1 MAEEYSNEKV
11 VIAHVAE
18 NATEAL
24 VIRGL
29 LESKGIQSP
38 GSVST
43 DPFPIPE
50 SPEGPHNVEIF
61 VLESQADEA
70 EKISVLEPKHDKA
83 KKIIAEY
90 QSANNVSLK
99 ESDDPADSNN

>member
-1 MAEEYSNEKV
+1 MAEDYSNEPV

-50 SPEGPHNVEIF
+50 NPEGPHNVEIF

-70 EKISVLEPKHDKA
+70 RR
-83 KKIIAEY
+83 IIAEY
-90 QSANNVSLK
+90 QEANDISMDDSG
-99 ESDDPADSNN
+99 ESSDS

>member
-1 MAEEYSNEKV
+1 M
-11 VIAHVAE
+11 AE

-29 LESKGIQSP
+29 LQSKGIQSP

-50 SPEGPHNVEIF
+50 NPEGPHNVDIF

-70 EKISVLEPKHDKA
+70 R
-83 KKIIAEY
+83 KIIAEY
-90 QSANNVSLK
+90 QSANDVSLE
-99 ESDDPADSNN
+99 ESDDSADSNA

>member
-1 MAEEYSNEKV
+1 MSEEYSNEKV

-29 LESKGIQSP
+29 LESAGIQSP

-50 SPEGPHNVEIF
+50 NPEGPHNKIF
-61 VLESQADEA
+61 A
-70 EKISVLEPKHDKA
+70 EGGFSVAFPPPGCDVFQED
-83 KKIIAEY
+83 
-90 QSANNVSLK
+90 SLV
-99 ESDDPADSNN
+99 

>member
-29 LESKGIQSP
+29 LESAGIQSP

-50 SPEGPHNVEIF
+50 NPEGPHNVEIF

-70 EKISVLEPKHDKA
+70 R
-83 KKIIAEY
+83 KIIAEY
-90 QSANNVSLK
+90 QSANNVSLE
-99 ESDDPADSNN
+99 ESDDPADSNT

>member
-1 MAEEYSNEKV
+1 MAEEYSNERV

-50 SPEGPHNVEIF
+50 NPEGPHNVEIF

-70 EKISVLEPKHDKA
+70 R
-83 KKIIAEY
+83 KIIAEY
-90 QSANNVSLK
+90 QSANNVSL
-99 ESDDPADSNN
+99 EDSGDSGDSSN

>member
-1 MAEEYSNEKV
+1 MAEEYSNERV

-29 LESKGIQSP
+29 LQSAGIQSP

-50 SPEGPHNVEIF
+50 NPEGPHNVEIF

-70 EKISVLEPKHDKA
+70 R
-83 KKIIAEY
+83 KIIAEY
-90 QSANNVSLK
+90 QASNNVSL
-99 ESDDPADSNN
+99 EDSDDTSDSNA

>member
-1 MAEEYSNEKV
+1 MPEEYSNEKV

-50 SPEGPHNVEIF
+50 QPEGPHNVE
-61 VLESQADEA
+61 SSSSSPRPQ
-70 EKISVLEPKHDKA
+70 KPRKSSPSISPPTTFPWKTPTTLPIPTDNIRA
-83 KKIIAEY
+83 A
-90 QSANNVSLK
+90 S
-99 ESDDPADSNN
+99 

>member
-29 LESKGIQSP
+29 LQSAGIQSP

-43 DPFPIPE
+43 VPIPE
-50 SPEGPHNVEIF
+50 NPEGPHNVEIF

-70 EKISVLEPKHDKA
+70 R
-83 KKIIAEY
+83 KIIAEY
-90 QSANNVSLK
+90 QSANNVSL
-99 ESDDPADSNN
+99 EDSDEPADSNT

>member
-1 MAEEYSNEKV
+1 MPEEYSNERV

-29 LESKGIQSP
+29 LESAGIQSP
-38 GSVST
+38 GSIST

-50 SPEGPHNVEIF
+50 NPEGPHNVEIF
-61 VLESQADEA
+61 VLESQVDEA
-70 EKISVLEPKHDKA
+70 R
-83 KKIIAEY
+83 KIIAEY
-90 QSANNVSLK
+90 QSANNVSLE
-99 ESDDPADSNN
+99 ESDDPAESNN

>member
-1 MAEEYSNEKV
+1 MAEEYSNERV

-18 NATEAL
+18 NVTEAL

-29 LESKGIQSP
+29 LESAGIQSP

-50 SPEGPHNVEIF
+50 NPEGPHNVEIF
-61 VLESQADEA
+61 VLESQAEEA
-70 EKISVLEPKHDKA
+70 R
-83 KKIIAEY
+83 KIIAEY
-90 QSANNVSLK
+90 QSANEVSM
-99 ESDDPADSNN
+99 DDPDSSADPST

>member
-1 MAEEYSNEKV
+1 MAEQHSNEKV

-29 LESKGIQSP
+29 LQSNGIESP

-50 SPEGPHNVEIF
+50 QPEGPHNVEIF
-61 VLESQADEA
+61 VLESQAA
-70 EKISVLEPKHDKA
+70 QA
-83 KKIIAEY
+83 QKIIAEY
-90 QSANNVSLK
+90 QSANNVSLDD
-99 ESDDPADSNN
+99 SDDPADSNN

>member
-1 MAEEYSNEKV
+1 MAEEYSHEKV
-11 VIAHVAE
+11 VIAHVAD

-29 LESKGIQSP
+29 LESKGIRSP

-50 SPEGPHNVEIF
+50 NPEGPHNVEIF
-61 VLESQADEA
+61 VLESQAEEA
-70 EKISVLEPKHDKA
+70 RKV
-83 KKIIAEY
+83 IAEY
-90 QSANNVSLK
+90 QSANNVSLDDS
-99 ESDDPADSNN
+99 EDPADSTN

>member
-1 MAEEYSNEKV
+1 MTEEYSNERV

-29 LESKGIQSP
+29 LQSAGIQSP

-50 SPEGPHNVEIF
+50 NPEGPHNVEVF

-70 EKISVLEPKHDKA
+70 RKV
-83 KKIIAEY
+83 IAEY
-90 QSANNVSLK
+90 LAA
-99 ESDDPADSNN
+99 DDVTQDDSGE

>member
-1 MAEEYSNEKV
+1 MPEEYSNERV
-11 VIAHVAE
+11 VIAHMAE

-29 LESKGIQSP
+29 LESAGIRSP

-50 SPEGPHNVEIF
+50 NPEGPHNVEIF

-70 EKISVLEPKHDKA
+70 R
-83 KKIIAEY
+83 KIIAEY
-90 QSANNVSLK
+90 QSANNVSLE
-99 ESDDPADSNN
+99 ESDDPAESNN

>member
-1 MAEEYSNEKV
+1 MPEEYSNERV
-11 VIAHVAE
+11 VIAHMAE

-50 SPEGPHNVEIF
+50 NPEGPHNVEIF
-61 VLESQADEA
+61 VLESQAEEA
-70 EKISVLEPKHDKA
+70 R
-83 KKIIAEY
+83 KIIAEY
-90 QSANNVSLK
+90 QSANNVSL
-99 ESDDPADSNN
+99 EDPDGTADSNN

>member
-1 MAEEYSNEKV
+1 MAEEHSNERV

-29 LESKGIQSP
+29 LESAGIQSP

-50 SPEGPHNVEIF
+50 NPEGPHNVEIF

-70 EKISVLEPKHDKA
+70 R
-83 KKIIAEY
+83 KIIAEY
-90 QSANNVSLK
+90 QASNDVSLQDS
-99 ESDDPADSNN
+99 EDTSDSNA

>member
-1 MAEEYSNEKV
+1 MAEEYSNERV
-11 VIAHVAE
+11 VIAHTAE
-18 NATEAL
+18 NATEAM

-29 LESKGIQSP
+29 LQSNGIESP

-50 SPEGPHNVEIF
+50 NPEGPHNVEIF

-70 EKISVLEPKHDKA
+70 R
-83 KKIIAEY
+83 KIIAEY
-90 QSANNVSLK
+90 QAAGTLSV
-99 ESDDPADSNN
+99 EDSNDPGDSSN

>member
-1 MAEEYSNEKV
+1 MPEEYSNERV

-29 LESKGIQSP
+29 LESAGIQSP

-50 SPEGPHNVEIF
+50 NPEGPHNVEIF

-70 EKISVLEPKHDKA
+70 R
-83 KKIIAEY
+83 KIIAEY
-90 QSANNVSLK
+90 QSSNDVSL
-99 ESDDPADSNN
+99 EDSDDTSDSNT

>member
-1 MAEEYSNEKV
+1 MAEEYSNERV

-29 LESKGIQSP
+29 LESAGIQSP

-50 SPEGPHNVEIF
+50 NPEGPHNVEIF

-70 EKISVLEPKHDKA
+70 R
-83 KKIIAEY
+83 KIIAEY
-90 QSANNVSLK
+90 QAANEVSMDDP
-99 ESDDPADSNN
+99 DDPAEPSK

>member
-1 MAEEYSNEKV
+1 MPEEYSNERV
-11 VIAHVAE
+11 VIAHMAE

-50 SPEGPHNVEIF
+50 NPEGPHNVEIF
-61 VLESQADEA
+61 VLESQAEEA
-70 EKISVLEPKHDKA
+70 RKV
-83 KKIIAEY
+83 IAEY
-90 QSANNVSLK
+90 QSANNVSLE
-99 ESDDPADSNN
+99 ESDEPADSNT

>member
-11 VIAHVAE
+11 VIAHVAD

-29 LESKGIQSP
+29 LQSKGIHSP

-50 SPEGPHNVEIF
+50 QPEGPHNVEIF
-61 VLESQADEA
+61 VLESQAAEA
-70 EKISVLEPKHDKA
+70 Q
-83 KKIIAEY
+83 KIIAEY
-90 QSANNVSLK
+90 QSANDVSL
-99 ESDDPADSNN
+99 EDSDGSSDSDN

>member
-1 MAEEYSNEKV
+1 MPEEYSNERV
-11 VIAHVAE
+11 VIAHMAE

-29 LESKGIQSP
+29 LESAGIQSP

-50 SPEGPHNVEIF
+50 NPEGPHNVEIF
-61 VLESQADEA
+61 VLESQVDEA
-70 EKISVLEPKHDKA
+70 R
-83 KKIIAEY
+83 KIIAEY
-90 QSANNVSLK
+90 QSANNVSLE
-99 ESDDPADSNN
+99 ESDDPAESNN

>member
-1 MAEEYSNEKV
+1 MPEEYSNERV
-11 VIAHVAE
+11 VIAHMAE

-29 LESKGIQSP
+29 LESAGIRSP

-50 SPEGPHNVEIF
+50 NPEGPHNVEIF
-61 VLESQADEA
+61 VLESQVDEA
-70 EKISVLEPKHDKA
+70 R
-83 KKIIAEY
+83 KIIAEY
-90 QSANNVSLK
+90 QSANNVSLE
-99 ESDDPADSNN
+99 ESDDPAESNN

>member
-1 MAEEYSNEKV
+1 MAEEYSNERV
-11 VIAHVAE
+11 VVAHMAE

-50 SPEGPHNVEIF
+50 NPEGPHNVEIF

-70 EKISVLEPKHDKA
+70 R
-83 KKIIAEY
+83 KIIAEY
-90 QSANNVSLK
+90 QEANNISM
-99 ESDDPADSNN
+99 DDSGDSSG

>member
-1 MAEEYSNEKV
+1 MAEEYSNERV
-11 VIAHVAE
+11 VIAHVAD

-29 LESKGIQSP
+29 LQSAGIESP

-50 SPEGPHNVEIF
+50 NPEGPHNVEIF

-70 EKISVLEPKHDKA
+70 RKV
-83 KKIIAEY
+83 IAEY
-90 QSANNVSLK
+90 QAANNVSTDDSS
-99 ESDDPADSNN
+99 ESADSRE